1 MLRFYS
7 LGGHHTAME
16 GAKFIITRV
25 IKTANQRLTVQFGI
39 GNSQWDVSIYD
50 KKDDSSDKC
59 SSDLTRVYGLDFA
72 RMGFVG
78 WLCPVF
84 HEHSKGGTEMR
95 VSHPTRHVL
104 STAMRPARLFS
115 HVAAG
120 EQPSRTPQP

>member
-1 MLRFYS
+1 MVLIGHQICELVPENQS
-7 LGGHHTAME
+7 SVLWGG
-16 GAKFIITRV
+16 
-25 IKTANQRLTVQFGI
+25 TVDDLLI
-39 GNSQWDVSIYD
+39 GNSHWDVSIYD

-59 SSDLTRVYGLDFA
+59 SSDPTRVYGHAFA

-78 WLCPVF
+78 WLWPVF
-84 HEHSKGGTEMR
+84 HERSKGGTEMR

-104 STAMRPARLFS
+104 STAMRPARLFR